1 MNPPIRKMSSLRM
14 LRGPA
19 DELVHA
25 TPAAQEAGILARRK
39 LVAGVRQVVR
49 DRLDEPPRPRA
60 EHGDRRRE
68 GDGLLDVVRHEDHR
82 LLEGAPETAPQA
94 RKPGARPRVEAG
106 GGRVPSAP

>member
-14 LRGPA
+14 RHGPA

-68 GDGLLDVVRHEDHR
+68 VDGLLDVVRHEDHR
-82 LLEGAPETAPQA
+82 LLEVAPETELPMLKPAA
-94 RKPGARPRVEAG
+94 RLPVATGERPV
-106 GGRVPSAP
+106 S